1 MRIRSTLKHEDVLRQ
16 ELASEAGTPGQAP
29 ATRVAP
35 RRGWPFAR
43 RGELW
48 KQALLPRSDRRT
60 EGCWFPANE
69 PMQPVLTT
77 PGGVGRGFTSSPE
90 MMQRREVSGTRGRE
104 VAGLCDVQP
113 APREAELGRGGAGS
127 QEAGGGGGLASGSER
142 HESGTARVAGH
153 TRGAC
158 YASGDAL
165 CPPKS
170 LVCGSR
176 QIPEGC
182 GSSAPCR
189 GQNHGRPQHR
199 LRVPMARMRSPPGWG
214 RARGRTA
221 GGHVQGSHMGRC
233 FTLAQSV
240 PGRRRT
246 MKTWRN
252 SPRYSP
258 RPWEERVR
266 PQGQANPT

>member
-1 MRIRSTLKHEDVLRQ
+1 MRIRSTLKHEDALRQ

-77 PGGVGRGFTSSPE
+77 PGGFGRGFTSNPE

-113 APREAELGRGGAGS
+113 APREAELGRGGPAARRLGAV
-127 QEAGGGGGLASGSER
+127 EAWRPGASVMNQGQQGWRAIHVGLAMRQEMLCVLLRASSAAHGRSP
-142 HESGTARVAGH
+142 
-153 TRGAC
+153 RGA
-158 YASGDAL
+158 AAQPRAGDRTTAVL
-165 CPPKS
+165 S
-170 LVCGSR
+170 TGLGSR
-176 QIPEGC
+176 W
-182 GSSAPCR
+182 
-189 GQNHGRPQHR
+189 
-199 LRVPMARMRSPPGWG
+199 PG
-214 RARGRTA
+214 
-221 GGHVQGSHMGRC
+221 
-233 FTLAQSV
+233 
-240 PGRRRT
+240 
-246 MKTWRN
+246 
-252 SPRYSP
+252 
-258 RPWEERVR
+258 
-266 PQGQANPT
+266 